1 MISTGDAD
9 GDVGGTPGAGRDDA
23 TDRSPLAAPLDGI
36 TDFLGLAGRE
46 DPESVFTCSSRVHGV
61 TGTLLVLPDAL
72 VLSED
77 DGTVR
82 IPAAE
87 VDAWWDS
94 TSGDVFS
101 LAVQGRHRHSV
112 VLLSEFRS
120 ATVHAM
126 TRAYGPLNRL
136 SA

>member
-1 MISTGDAD
+1 MTSSADVDDDLGGASEKGRTMTGTAFDAP
-9 GDVGGTPGAGRDDA
+9 T
-23 TDRSPLAAPLDGI
+23 DGI

-46 DPESVFTCSSRVHGV
+46 DPQSVFTCSSRVHGV

-82 IPAAE
+82 IPADE

-94 TSGDVFS
+94 ASGDAFS

>member
-1 MISTGDAD
+1 MTGTA
-9 GDVGGTPGAGRDDA
+9 
-23 TDRSPLAAPLDGI
+23 LEAPTVEI
-36 TDFLGLAGRE
+36 TDFLGLAGCE
-46 DPESVFTCSSRVHGV
+46 DPQSVFTCSSRVHGV
-61 TGTLLVLPDAL
+61 TGLLLVLPDAL

-82 IPAAE
+82 IPADE

-94 TSGDVFS
+94 SSGDVFS

-112 VLLSEFRS
+112 VLLSELRS

>member
-1 MISTGDAD
+1 MNSTGDAD
-9 GDVGGTPGAGRDDA
+9 RDVGGAPGAGRDDG
-23 TDRSPLAAPLDGI
+23 TDHSPLDGI

-94 TSGDVFS
+94 TSGDAFS

-126 TRAYGPLNRL
+126 TQAYGPLNRL